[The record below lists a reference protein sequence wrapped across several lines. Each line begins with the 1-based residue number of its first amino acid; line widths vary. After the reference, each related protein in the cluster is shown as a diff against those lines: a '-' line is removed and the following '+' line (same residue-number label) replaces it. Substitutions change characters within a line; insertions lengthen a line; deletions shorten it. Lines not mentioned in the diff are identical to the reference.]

1 MEFKIIYLNKIIIL
15 CFFDET
21 ALYLACL
28 KENVEIVKLLLA
40 NDQIDV
46 NVLNILFCL
55 LIIFWFFFY
64 HV

>member
-28 KENVEIVKLLLA
+28 KENVEIVKLLL
-40 NDQIDV
+40 NNEKIDI
-46 NVLNILFCL
+46 NTIK
-55 LIIFWFFFY
+55 I
-64 HV
+64 